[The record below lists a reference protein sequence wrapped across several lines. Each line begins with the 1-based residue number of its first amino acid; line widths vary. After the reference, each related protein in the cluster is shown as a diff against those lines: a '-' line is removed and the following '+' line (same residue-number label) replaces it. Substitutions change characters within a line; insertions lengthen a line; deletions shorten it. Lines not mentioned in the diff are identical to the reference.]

1 MTVGTTSAPSIDVT
15 VALAQRLRSAADAA
29 LAQPPARADEP
40 AEDADACLAALVARL
55 RDTRDPALAWLVL
68 TSLAGAYPMA
78 EDVRHIL
85 RRVDLEDTTDLTLHV
100 LDRADTIASEHA
112 SVRRHAVVTT
122 GVVVDVDM
130 CARHPFHNG
139 IQRTAR
145 EVVRAWSTE
154 HDTVLAAWTSSA
166 GILRTLTPDE
176 QELAARWDDSLRDR
190 PASETDPD
198 DETDI
203 VIPWGATLVLAEVPL
218 ADRCPR
224 LAALAE
230 MSGTRVVCIGYDAI
244 PVISADLRPL
254 GEPNGFASYLAVI
267 KHAAR
272 VAGISASAAE
282 EFAGFGAALS
292 AQGLPGPVVSE
303 VTLPATVPPAPEGWV
318 RVPPARPLAL
328 AVGRLEPHK
337 NHTALLHAAE
347 RLWQEGVEFDLRL
360 VGGAGWDTTRVE
372 AQLDRLKR
380 AGAPVTWDRT
390 LGDDELWS
398 LLRTA
403 SFTVFISLHEGFGLP
418 VAESLACGTPV
429 LTTSYGSQAQIAAAG
444 GCLTVDPRDDESV
457 LAGLRAMV
465 TDPDLR
471 ARLRDEAAHYPVR
484 TWQDYAADL
493 WTDLV
498 EGGAP

>member
-1 MTVGTTSAPSIDVT
+1 MTVGTTANQDVVT
-15 VALAQRLRSAADAA
+15 AALAQRLRAAADAA
-29 LAQPPARADEP
+29 LPEPPARAEEP
-40 AEDADACLAALVARL
+40 AHEADACLAALVARL
-55 RDTRDPALAWLVL
+55 MQVREPSLAWLVL
-68 TSLAGAYPMA
+68 ASLAGAYPLA
-78 EDVRHIL
+78 DDVRHVL
-85 RRVDLEDTTDLTLHV
+85 RRVDLEDPTDLTLRI

-112 SVRRHAVVTT
+112 SVRRNAQVVT

-145 EVVRAWSTE
+145 EVVRAWSAQHEIT
-154 HDTVLAAWTSSA
+154 LAAWTSSA

-176 QELAARWDDSLRDR
+176 QQLAARWDDSLRDR
-190 PASETDPD
+190 PAGDTDPD
-198 DETDI
+198 EETDI
-203 VIPWGATLVLAEVPL
+203 VIPWDATLVLAEVPL

-230 MSGTRVVCIGYDAI
+230 MSGTRVTGIGYDAI

-254 GEPNGFASYLAVI
+254 GEPNGFASYLTVV
-267 KHAAR
+267 KHSSRIAA
-272 VAGISASAAE
+272 ISASAAE

-292 AQGLPGPVVSE
+292 AQGLPGPEVVE
-303 VTLPATVPPAPEGWV
+303 VTLPATVPPAPDGWT
-318 RVPPARPLAL
+318 RVAPSRPLAL
-328 AVGRLEPHK
+328 SVGRLEPHK
-337 NHTALLHAAE
+337 NHSALLHAAE

-360 VGGAGWDTTRVE
+360 VGGAGWDTARVE
-372 AQLDRLKR
+372 VQLDRLQR
-380 AGAPVTWDRT
+380 AGAPVTWDRAQA
-390 LGDDELWS
+390 DDEMWS
-398 LLRTA
+398 VLRTA

-429 LTTSYGSQAQIAAAG
+429 LTTDYGSQAQIAAGG

-465 TDPDLR
+465 TDPALR
-471 ARLRDEAAHYPVR
+471 ARLRVEAAAYPVR

-493 WTDLV
+493 WADLV
-498 EGGAP
+498 EGGTR